1 MSTILKNYVVAYIYN
16 NKMKEIKNIFIKD
29 DILIDI
35 LWYFIEILGI
45 LVIKKL
51 IRKLNKKNS
60 KIEIH
65 LQTLIKILQ

>member
-1 MSTILKNYVVAYIYN
+1 MPTILKNYVVAYIYN
-16 NKMKEIKNIFIKD
+16 NKVKEIKNIFIKD

-35 LWYFIEILGI
+35 LWYFIEILDI

>member
-16 NKMKEIKNIFIKD
+16 NKVKEIKNIFIKD